1 MKNVIFL
8 KTSVENEVDNNMIL
22 NSIFWLLTSAQTKCF
37 GLLFPLMK
45 FRPSFVSFL
54 SLFLLFFLLY
64 SPFNFVSLFSFP
76 SNFNKLIKFFYNRY
90 FF

>member
-54 SLFLLFFLLY
+54 PLFLF
-64 SPFNFVSLFSFP
+64 FSFYTLL
-76 SNFNKLIKFFYNRY
+76 LILFHSFHFPLTSAK
-90 FF
+90 